1 MDFRNTVIILTSNLG
16 SQHAKAN
23 GSMRFGREGDEGF
36 RKTKEAMLAEL
47 RRTFRPELL
56 NRIDEIIVFEPLTE
70 AQIEQIV
77 DLMLARVQQQLDER
91 HLKLA
96 PTEAAR
102 KLLAEEG
109 FDPEYGARPLRR
121 TIQRLVENPVARGI
135 LQGEYRGRHRGTRCG
150 RRQNRNPPTSKL
162 KSGGYCSNACFM
174 LVCPKES
181 SRSPGCVH
189 SWLIL

>member
-1 MDFRNTVIILTSNLG
+1 
-16 SQHAKAN
+16 
-23 GSMRFGREGDEGF
+23 
-36 RKTKEAMLAEL
+36 MLAEL

-70 AQIEQIV
+70 AEIEQIV
-77 DLMLARVQQQLDER
+77 DLMLARVQHQLDER
-91 HLKLA
+91 HIKLA

-135 LQGEYRGRHRGTRCG
+135 LQGEYRDGDTVELDAEDGKIVDALAGELSTAAAPRPFDVTPRFAL
-150 RRQNRNPPTSKL
+150 N
-162 KSGGYCSNACFM
+162 
-174 LVCPKES
+174 
-181 SRSPGCVH
+181 
-189 SWLIL
+189 